1 MKVNIYDEE
10 NVQKGRL
17 MLMNIAE
24 DLKEYAKIK
33 VSPMQETAEGGAA
46 EKVAVEAKGGKKST
60 NMDDIKKQADSS
72 RSKKGEVLTTDDK
85 PIDDEGE
92 FLDGLQNY
100 IYMELQSTVA
110 FKQIDIDQMLQHT
123 TLDDFL
129 RGLYVKAVD
138 SGPSAGKLSH
148 HDKLMAQL
156 MGTVDEGYGDDRE
169 SKRGPSLMFDD
180 QA

>member
-1 MKVNIYDEE
+1 
-10 NVQKGRL
+10 

-46 EKVAVEAKGGKKST
+46 EKVAAEAKGGKKST

-72 RSKKGEVLTTDDK
+72 RSKKGEVLSTDDK

-148 HDKLMAQL
+148 HDKLMA
-156 MGTVDEGYGDDRE
+156 
-169 SKRGPSLMFDD
+169 
-180 QA
+180 

>member
-1 MKVNIYDEE
+1 MHDLENKKRKAVEYLKTVQNLKFYMKVNIYDEE

-33 VSPMQETAEGGAA
+33 VSPMQEAEGGSGAA
-46 EKVAVEAKGGKKST
+46 KVAPDAKASKKSN
-60 NMDDIKKQADSS
+60 NMDDLKKQADSS
-72 RSKKGEVLTTDDK
+72 RTKKGEILTTDDT
-85 PIDDEGE
+85 PVDDEGE

-110 FKQIDIDQMLQHT
+110 FKEVDIDQMLQHT

-138 SGPSAGKLSH
+138 SGP
-148 HDKLMAQL
+148 
-156 MGTVDEGYGDDRE
+156 
-169 SKRGPSLMFDD
+169 
-180 QA
+180 